1 MSGFG
6 RTLSRRVSVGGR
18 FGKIFKN
25 KKFWRGKIK
34 RKEKRRRKVKNRFR
48 VPVLAGLSVPVT
60 QCRREM
66 MYARPCLYPVICVHV
81 WGGLR
86 RDVRQKFLHWRL
98 HGNLST
104 FEFLLITFWKSIGED
119 TPYRNVWIFG
129 HCVIITWLLPPHSTL
144 SRLPYL
150 VRCLHQTPHVPIS
163 SPPLAKYSDHHH
175 VNHRRLYSTWKKK

>member
-34 RKEKRRRKVKNRFR
+34 RKEKRRRKVKNRLR

-66 MYARPCLYPVICVHV
+66 MYARPCLYPVICVCV
-81 WGGLR
+81 WGGLG
-86 RDVRQKFLHWRL
+86 RDVRQKILHWRL

-129 HCVIITWLLPPHSTL
+129 HCVIITWLLPP
-144 SRLPYL
+144 P
-150 VRCLHQTPHVPIS
+150 LHTIS
-163 SPPLAKYSDHHH
+163 SALFGSMSASNSARPDLVPPVGEILRPHP
-175 VNHRRLYSTWKKK
+175 VNHRRLYSTGQ